1 MNLLTL
7 TFSKSGLTSKHSSLK
22 SESFIIGKDGQE
34 SKKKF
39 RSLCSQFAEKYQL
52 TLCLACC
59 EIVANQEDE
68 ILQFWKDVS
77 LNGYS
82 LLNRVVT
89 LDDFLA
95 KAPSIPVK
103 TTLDGLVVERAWE
116 KSEILLTLTGSSNL
130 LIQGR
135 YRVGKTSLLREIC
148 DERKDWKYKEIN

>member
-39 RSLCSQFAEKYQL
+39 CTLCSQLAEKYQL

-95 KAPSIPVK
+95 KAPSIPTK
-103 TTLDGLVVERAWE
+103 TTLDGLFMEGTWE
-116 KSEILLTLTGSSNL
+116 NSEILLTNWKLQFVESGTISGWQNTSTARNL
-130 LIQGR
+130 
-135 YRVGKTSLLREIC
+135 
-148 DERKDWKYKEIN
+148 